1 MSVTETATVVDIARR
16 RSLLIA
22 ALVALRV
29 KQSMPKLVTM
39 HLWLD
44 NWTGVGLIAIGM
56 ERQGYVLSLT
66 EIIA

>member
-1 MSVTETATVVDIARR
+1 VRSDLARR

-29 KQSMPKLVTM
+29 KESMPELVRM
-39 HLWLD
+39 HRWLD
-44 NWTGVGLIAIGM
+44 NWVGVGLIAIGM

>member
-1 MSVTETATVVDIARR
+1 MRSDLARR

-29 KQSMPKLVTM
+29 KESMPELVRM
-39 HLWLD
+39 HRWLD
-44 NWTGVGLIAIGM
+44 NWVGVGLIAIGM